1 MNKLI
6 SSLAQSIITRISTFI
21 KKIQRMFS
29 KQLWEREIL
38 NRMRTLLMSVMGIRP
53 RNKKDYIPVLS
64 WLVSR
69 RLVIMLVTVIGVLSC
84 YYLVFVNPPSILG
97 GDGIRTYNYNSIP
110 LRFTDG
116 TVRIRAKSGYIAY
129 EGEVEKGFVN
139 GSGSLYDEYGSLV
152 YTGEFEK
159 NKYNGQGTAYYEG
172 GQPKYVGTFT
182 DNLYDGTGIL
192 YRENGSQEYEGSF
205 SRGMKEGEGTLYN
218 SGNSAVF
225 TGNFSQD
232 ELLYSD
238 LVGKSTEELTEI
250 YTGTRSIYTDAA
262 GDFAVLLEDINA
274 VYAGTQDGAAL
285 DDSMAVDGIYV
296 LKNTIRLGNTLC
308 RDISDVITELGTPSY
323 EGNSQLKFSEAA
335 AVNSLARSEDTK
347 LEPVQWQTQQEY
359 SDVVNVTQYDEEASA
374 YLYSFSSDG
383 LIYTF
388 FCGDQSGAFDMYLIE
403 KE

>member
-29 KQLWEREIL
+29 RQIWEREIL
-38 NRMRTLLMSVMGIRP
+38 NKMRALLMSVMGIRP

-97 GDGIRTYNYNSIP
+97 GDGIRTFDYNSIP

-116 TVRIRAKSGYIAY
+116 TVRIRAKAGYIAY
-129 EGEVEKGFVN
+129 EGEVKKGFVSGN
-139 GSGSLYDEYGSLV
+139 GSLYDEYGNLI

-159 NKYNGQGTAYYEG
+159 NKYNGQGTVYYEG
-172 GQPKYVGTFT
+172 GQPKYIGSFK

-205 SRGMKEGEGTLYN
+205 LRGMKEGEGILYN
-218 SGNSAVF
+218 SGNNAVF

-238 LVGKSTEELTEI
+238 LVGKSTEEINEI

-262 GDFAVLLEDINA
+262 GDFAVLLEDISA
-274 VYAGTQDGAAL
+274 VYSGTQDGTAL
-285 DDSMAVDGIYV
+285 DDSMMVDSIYV

-323 EGNSQLKFSEAA
+323 EGNSQLKFAETV
-335 AVNSLARSEDTK
+335 AVNSLTRSEDTK
-347 LEPVQWQTQQEY
+347 LKSVQWQTQQEY
-359 SDVVNVTQYDEEASA
+359 SDVINVTQYDEEASA

-388 FCGDQSGAFDMYLIE
+388 FCEDQRGMFDMYVIE